1 MRASPR
7 GAAAALLALG
17 LLLAACSGGDGD
29 QQAAPTTTTPATTA
43 PPTTEGGAGS
53 TTTFGAAASSAQ
65 FRRARV
71 RLVQVAELQ
80 QPVAMAVRPGDRAVY
95 VAEQTG
101 AVRALRA
108 GKVDPTP
115 VVDISDQVTAGGE
128 QGLLGLAFSPDGRFL
143 YLNFTDTDGDSRVVE
158 LTMRGG
164 RADPGSLRLLLRV
177 EDPFA
182 NHNGGQ
188 LAFGPD
194 RLLYIAFGDGGGG
207 GDPEGNGQSLGTL
220 LGKILRIDPRPAG
233 GRPYRVP
240 SGNPFVG
247 RGGGARPEI
256 WAYGLRNPWRF
267 SFDPASGD
275 LWIGDVGQNAW
286 EEVDREPAR
295 SGGRNYGWNRREGLH
310 AFEGERPA
318 GAVDPVIEYG
328 REGGACTVIGGS
340 VYWGRRI
347 PGLRGAYLYGDYCAG
362 WVRAARVRGG
372 RVAEQRDL
380 GLSVPNLTSFGVD
393 PAGELYAMS
402 LAGPVYRLG
411 PA

>member
-7 GAAAALLALG
+7 GAAAALLALA
-17 LLLAACSGGDGD
+17 LPLAACSGGDGD
-29 QQAAPTTTTPATTA
+29 RQAAPTTAPTTTTT
-43 PPTTEGGAGS
+43 PPTTDGGAGS
-53 TTTFGAAASSAQ
+53 ATTFGPAATSAQ

-80 QPVAMAVRPGDRAVY
+80 QPVAMAVRPGDQAIY

-101 AVRALRA
+101 AVRALRD
-108 GKVDPTP
+108 GKVDPAP
-115 VVDISDQVTAGGE
+115 VVDVSDQIVVGGE
-128 QGLLGLAFSPDGRFL
+128 QGLLGLAFAPDGRHL
-143 YLNFTDTDGDSRVVE
+143 YLDFTDRAGDTQVVE
-158 LTMRGG
+158 FAMQG
-164 RADPGSLRLLLRV
+164 RQADSGSQRLVLKV
-177 EDPFA
+177 DQPFA

-194 RLLYIAFGDGGGG
+194 RLLRIALGDGGGG
-207 GDPEGNGQSLGTL
+207 GDPQGNGQSLGTL

-240 SGNPFVG
+240 ADNPFVG
-247 RGGGARPEI
+247 RGGARSEI
-256 WAYGLRNPWRF
+256 WSYGLRNPWRF
-267 SFDPASGD
+267 SFDPATGD
-275 LWIGDVGQNAW
+275 MWIGDVGQNAW
-286 EEVDREPAR
+286 EEIDHEPAG
-295 SGGRNYGWNRREGLH
+295 SGGRNYGWSRREGRH
-310 AFEGERPA
+310 DFEGERPA

-340 VYWGRRI
+340 VYRGRRI

-362 WVRAARVRGG
+362 WVRAARARGG

-393 PAGELYAMS
+393 PTGELYAMS
-402 LAGPVYRLG
+402 LAGPVYRLA